1 MIFLS
6 IHGQTITVKKDLKRL
21 KAKKAKAK
29 AKAGKIFSVALPHVH
44 NTVNGR

>member
-29 AKAGKIFSVALPHVH
+29 AGKIFSVALPHVH